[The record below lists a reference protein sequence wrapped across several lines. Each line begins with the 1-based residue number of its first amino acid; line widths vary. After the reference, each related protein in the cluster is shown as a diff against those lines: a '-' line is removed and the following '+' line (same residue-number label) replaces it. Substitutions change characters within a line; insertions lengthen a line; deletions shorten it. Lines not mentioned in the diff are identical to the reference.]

1 MHLGMQTQS
10 EQSAPVQTENRDG
23 EERDLR
29 DFAKTNPSGISEFA
43 DLLRFSHITT
53 FRVYRE

>member
-10 EQSAPVQTENRDG
+10 EQSAAAQTENRDG

-29 DFAKTNPSGISEFA
+29 DFAKNQPKNDLKKRKYQRSEKKDQA
-43 DLLRFSHITT
+43 ASS
-53 FRVYRE
+53 